1 MCVGTRTLK
10 KIYGTTKRHHLG
22 RWLRHPSQPCDPG
35 RQQAADAGVRKLEA
49 ELGWTPA
56 ETFETGIRK
65 TVEWY
70 LANPEWVAN
79 VQSGAYKDW
88 VSKQYEGVKA

>member
-1 MCVGTRTLK
+1 MWTAQST
-10 KIYGTTKRHHLG
+10 
-22 RWLRHPSQPCDPG
+22 
-35 RQQAADAGVRKLEA
+35 ARK
-49 ELGWTPA
+49 PA
-56 ETFETGIRK
+56 KTFEIGIRK

-88 VSKQYEGVKA
+88 VSKQYEGVEA

>member
-1 MCVGTRTLK
+1 MRRAAHVEK
-10 KIYGTTKRHHLG
+10 NYDTTQRHHLG
-22 RWLRHPSQPCDPG
+22 RWLRHTSQPCDPG

-49 ELGWTPA
+49 ELGWKPA

-70 LANPEWVAN
+70 LNNPEWVQH
-79 VQSGAYKDW
+79 VQSGAYREW
-88 VSKQYEGVKA
+88 VSKNYTGRQA

>member
-49 ELGWTPA
+49 ELGWKPA
-56 ETFETGIRK
+56 ETFYTGIRK

-88 VSKQYEGVKA
+88 VSKQYAGG

>member
-35 RQQAADAGVRKLEA
+35 RQQAADAGVCKLEA
-49 ELGWTPA
+49 ELGWKPA
-56 ETFETGIRK
+56 ETLDTGIRK
-65 TVEWY
+65 TVKWY

-88 VSKQYEGVKA
+88 VNKQYAGG